1 MTTSSFSSIQAINS
15 LDAGD
20 NINPEKSSRNSN
32 TLGINYGKYR
42 GILISVAL
50 FILLDASVMILN
62 FYVSF
67 EIADD
72 AVGINL
78 AGRQRMLS
86 QRIAKSLY
94 SLNSESPGSP
104 EYLASVKE
112 LKNSK
117 ILFDETLTA
126 FTHGG
131 EVHSAGKNMATLPK
145 VKSVDGQQFLTE
157 ATEIWSPYKA
167 TINTLLA
174 DIAKGSDPAL
184 ALNNA
189 LIQAKTH
196 NLELLGLMNELTL
209 NLEQVAAS
217 KASRLR
223 IIQTVGISLAII
235 NFLFIMLHFLRQLR
249 DSDLVLEQA
258 RKETTEILQ
267 TVNEGLFLVGRNM
280 RIGQQ
285 YSAKL
290 VDILGTNE
298 IAGQSFQ
305 LLLENMI
312 SEKDAETARGFIELL
327 FDKKVKEKLIGSL
340 NPLNLVE
347 VNIAQANGG
356 FLTKNLQFS
365 FARAYQESL
374 IPGERK
380 ISHVLVTVADVT
392 EKTRLEKALAES
404 RKHNESQIQML
415 TSLLHTHPSLLQ
427 EFIRNSYDCFNRINN
442 ILRKPAKNNQLVQQK
457 ATEIFREIH
466 NFKGEAASLKLE
478 YFEAQAHS
486 IEDTLTELRSKN
498 NLGGNDYLGLT
509 VQLDVLISYTQQVE
523 QLTQKL
529 ALFGHQA
536 STSTH
541 LLANVAT
548 TKGEHSIVGH
558 RQQDGW
564 SHLPEF
570 VQSIAQRN
578 GKLVTLVTSGL
589 SEIELL
595 PAYAQK
601 VKEICIQLLRN
612 AVIHGIEAPSD
623 RELSEKPMVGR
634 IDLRM
639 AKVTDTEMEI
649 TVMDDG
655 AGLDYS
661 AIREQAMAS
670 QRWSEDEIE
679 SWGNKHLLALI
690 FHEGFSTAKEI
701 TKDAGRGVGMEAV
714 MNHVLEHRGKISV
727 SSRRG
732 RHCRFVITLPIITG
746 EQAAA

>member
-1 MTTSSFSSIQAINS
+1 MTTSSFSSREAIDS

-20 NINPEKSSRNSN
+20 NINFEKSSGTTR
-32 TLGINYGKYR
+32 TFGINYGKYR

-94 SLNSESPGSP
+94 SLNSELPGSP
-104 EYLASVKE
+104 EHLASVKE
-112 LKNSK
+112 LKNAKS
-117 ILFDETLTA
+117 LFDETLSA

-145 VKSVDGQQFLTE
+145 VKSIDGQQFLTE

-167 TINTLLA
+167 TINALLA
-174 DIAKGSDPAL
+174 DIAKGSDPAI

-223 IIQTVGISLAII
+223 MIQTVGISLAII

-249 DSDLVLEQA
+249 DSDLVLEKA

-267 TVNEGLFLVGRNM
+267 TVNEGLFLVGKNM

-298 IAGQSFQ
+298 IADQSFQ

-356 FLTKNLQFS
+356 FLTKHLQFS
-365 FARAYQESL
+365 FARAYQGSI

-427 EFIRNSYDCFNRINN
+427 EFIRNSYDCYNRINN

-486 IEDTLTELRSKN
+486 IEDTLSELRSKN
-498 NLGGNDYLGLT
+498 NLGGNDYLGLA

-536 STSTH
+536 STSTQP
-541 LLANVAT
+541 LANAAT
-548 TKGEHSIVGH
+548 TKGERSIVGH

-589 SEIELL
+589 SEIDLL
-595 PAYAQK
+595 PAYAKK

-612 AVIHGIEAPSD
+612 AVTHGIEAPSD

-639 AKVTDTEMEI
+639 AKITESEMEI
-649 TVMDDG
+649 MVMDDG

-661 AIREQAMAS
+661 AIREQAIAS

-714 MNHVLEHRGKISV
+714 MNHVLEHRGKITV